1 MRKTPV
7 AESDEI
13 ELEAEKQWIYTYAF
27 GGKSLSKQVKFAVNF
42 FLNLNAF
49 IGIHWFSCSSF
60 F

>member
-42 FLNLNAF
+42 FL
-49 IGIHWFSCSSF
+49 I
-60 F
+60 